1 MMSSSLVRVRPGWVL
16 AILLLAT
23 AGPAWAD
30 EVLAF
35 RSPDDVVAN
44 NLLAP
49 IDLVADGSLYG
60 DFNFW

>member
-1 MMSSSLVRVRPGWVL
+1 VL